1 VGADLDPLEKK
12 LQSLERRLQRE
23 KTARENAESL
33 LLLKADELYNSLL
46 FSQQS
51 QKKLELALW
60 ASQESFWDWQ
70 ASHDIIDIRAF
81 SLNSESESTWSG
93 TPIDLMALVHE
104 GDLENLQFQWSMALH
119 GGRERIE
126 LYFRMSIQGQLQWV
140 RLRGRVLKRGSSG
153 EALQIVG
160 TTRDITQQ
168 REAEQ
173 SFQLM
178 ASAFANSRE
187 PMLVLSPSLSIN
199 ECNEAFVKLVGAP
212 DKMACINLNLNDL
225 LKGEKVNTNS
235 LEHKKQLRF
244 ESVIVPRVG
253 ENTAVDISVSVFD
266 NYLEASSSLI
276 ATMRDISER
285 KRNEARLKQLALYDE
300 LTGLNNRSALRDIFQ
315 QLFDSH
321 GDFLVVFIDLDGFK
335 AINDTAGH
343 EKGDIELQ
351 RVAALLTASFG
362 PFGDVARW
370 GGDEFIAVLSRQNIE
385 WAVDKSEALIRLI
398 EEDVVVTKKVELKLS
413 ASIGIAK
420 FPEHNDSIEGV
431 VQCADAAMYH
441 AKKLGKGQVNV
452 YEDGLYERMSQQV
465 SMVNDLRK
473 AIENNLLDYYIQGKY
488 DLQGN
493 LKGGEVLC
501 RWISGLHGVVPPL
514 VFIPIAEAHDLDRQI
529 GVQALEAACDYI
541 AMMEAQ
547 QGESIPL
554 SINISVNQM
563 LDTDFPAQ
571 ATKICNDSSVR
582 TNMIEL
588 ELTESIFIRDEKAA
602 LAALN
607 SLREVGFR
615 LSLDDFG
622 SGFSSLSYL
631 RNFHFEVVKVDRSL
645 VKDIHNNSK
654 ANALFCGLVA
664 MLNRL
669 QIEIVVEGVEQES
682 YLPFME
688 NADVNLMQGFYF
700 DKPMPY
706 DQFLARHTNVSDT
719 FPSRK

>member
-1 VGADLDPLEKK
+1 
-12 LQSLERRLQRE
+12 
-23 KTARENAESL
+23 
-33 LLLKADELYNSLL
+33 
-46 FSQQS
+46 
-51 QKKLELALW
+51 
-60 ASQESFWDWQ
+60 
-70 ASHDIIDIRAF
+70 
-81 SLNSESESTWSG
+81 
-93 TPIDLMALVHE
+93 
-104 GDLENLQFQWSMALH
+104 
-119 GGRERIE
+119 
-126 LYFRMSIQGQLQWV
+126 
-140 RLRGRVLKRGSSG
+140 
-153 EALQIVG
+153 
-160 TTRDITQQ
+160 
-168 REAEQ
+168 
-173 SFQLM
+173 
-178 ASAFANSRE
+178 
-187 PMLVLSPSLSIN
+187 
-199 ECNEAFVKLVGAP
+199 
-212 DKMACINLNLNDL
+212 
-225 LKGEKVNTNS
+225 
-235 LEHKKQLRF
+235 
-244 ESVIVPRVG
+244 
-253 ENTAVDISVSVFD
+253 
-266 NYLEASSSLI
+266 
-276 ATMRDISER
+276 MRDISER
-285 KRNEARLKQLALYDE
+285 KRSEARLQQLALYDE
-300 LTGLNNRSALRDIFQ
+300 LTGLNNRSALRDIFRHF
-315 QLFDSH
+315 FDSQTN
-321 GDFLVVFIDLDGFK
+321 FLVVFIDLDGFK

-343 EKGDIELQ
+343 EKGDTELQ

-362 PFGDVARW
+362 PHGDVARW
-370 GGDEFIAVLSRQNIE
+370 GGDEFIAVLPRQDID
-385 WAVDKSEALIRLI
+385 WAVEQSEALIGLI
-398 EEDVVVTKKVELKLS
+398 EEDFVVTKKVELKLS

-420 FPEHNDSIEGV
+420 FPEDNDSIEGV

-452 YEDGLYERMSQQV
+452 YEEGLHERMSQQV

-488 DLQGN
+488 DLQGT

-501 RWISGLHGVVPPL
+501 RWISGLHGVVPPV
-514 VFIPIAEAHDLDRQI
+514 VFIPIAEEHDLDRQI
-529 GVQALEAACDYI
+529 GLQALEAACDYI

-571 ATKICNDSSVR
+571 ASKICDDCSVR
-582 TNMIEL
+582 TDMIEL

-602 LAALN
+602 LVALN

-654 ANALFCGLVA
+654 ANSLFCGLVA

-706 DQFLARHTNVSDT
+706 DQFLARHTNPSDT
-719 FPSRK
+719 FPDRK

>member
-1 VGADLDPLEKK
+1 MGANLVPLEKK

-23 KTARENAESL
+23 KAARENAESL
-33 LLLKADELYNSLL
+33 LLLKSDELYNSLL

-51 QKKLELALW
+51 LKKLELALW

-104 GDLENLQFQWSMALH
+104 DDLENLQFQWSMALY

-126 LYFRMSIQGQLQWV
+126 LSFRMSIQGQLQWV
-140 RLRGRVLKRGSSG
+140 RLRGRVLKRGVSG

-160 TTRDITQQ
+160 TTRDITQLRQ
-168 REAEQ
+168 AEQ

-225 LKGEKVNTNS
+225 LIGEKVNTNS
-235 LEHKKQLRF
+235 LQHNKQLRF

-253 ENTAVDISVSVFD
+253 KNTPVDISVSVFD
-266 NYLEASSSLI
+266 NYLQAQSSLI

-315 QLFDSH
+315 HLFDSQT
-321 GDFLVVFIDLDGFK
+321 DFFVVFIDLDGFK

-343 EKGDIELQ
+343 EKGDTELQ
-351 RVAALLTASFG
+351 RVAALLTAAFG
-362 PFGDVARW
+362 PHGDVARW
-370 GGDEFIAVLSRQNIE
+370 GGDEFIALLPRQHID
-385 WAVDKSEALIRLI
+385 WAVEKSEALIGLI
-398 EEDVVVTKKVELKLS
+398 EEDVVVTKKAELKLS

-420 FPEHNDSIEGV
+420 FPEDNDSIEGV

-452 YEDGLYERMSQQV
+452 YEEGLYERMSQQV

-501 RWISGLHGVVPPL
+501 RWISGLHGVVPPV
-514 VFIPIAEAHDLDRQI
+514 VFIPIAEEHDLDRQI
-529 GVQALEAACDYI
+529 GLQALEAACDYI

-563 LDTDFPAQ
+563 LDTEFPAQ
-571 ATKICNDSSVR
+571 ATKICDDCSVR
-582 TNMIEL
+582 TDMIEL

-602 LAALN
+602 LVALN

-706 DQFLARHTNVSDT
+706 DQFLARHTNPSDI
-719 FPSRK
+719 FPDRK

>member
-1 VGADLDPLEKK
+1 MGTELDPLEKK

-23 KTARENAESL
+23 KVAREDAESL
-33 LLLKADELYNSLL
+33 LLLKSDELYTSLL
-46 FSQQS
+46 HSQQS
-51 QKKLELALW
+51 QKELELALW
-60 ASQESFWDWQ
+60 ASQASFWDWQ
-70 ASHDIIDIRAF
+70 ASNDIIDIRAF
-81 SLNSESESTWSG
+81 SLNSESETTWTG

-104 GDLENLQFQWSMALH
+104 DDLENLQFQWSMALH

-126 LYFRMSIQGQLQWV
+126 LSFRMSIEGQLQWV
-140 RLRGRVLKRGSSG
+140 RLRGRVLRRGNSG

-168 REAEQ
+168 RRAEH

-178 ASAFANSRE
+178 ASAFSNTRE
-187 PMLVLSPSLSIN
+187 PMLVLSPNMSIN
-199 ECNEAFVKLVGAP
+199 ECNEAFVRLVGAS
-212 DKMACINLNLNDL
+212 DKLACINLNLNDL
-225 LKGEKVNTNS
+225 LKGEKVNEKS
-235 LEHKKQLRF
+235 LLHQKQIRF
-244 ESVIVPRVG
+244 ESIIVPREG
-253 ENTAVDISVSVFD
+253 KNTHVDISISVFD
-266 NYLEASSSLI
+266 NYSQAPSSLI

-285 KRNEARLKQLALYDE
+285 KRSEARLKQLALYDE
-300 LTGLNNRSALRDIFQ
+300 LTGLSNRSALRDICQ
-315 QLFDSH
+315 NLYDSDT
-321 GDFLVVFIDLDGFK
+321 DFLVVFIDLDGFK

-343 EKGDIELQ
+343 VKGDIELQ

-362 PFGDVARW
+362 PFGEVGRW
-370 GGDEFIAVLSRQNIE
+370 GGDEFIAILPRLNIE
-385 WAVDKSEALIRLI
+385 WAVEKSETLIRLI
-398 EEDVVVTKKVELKLS
+398 EEDLVVANKVELILS

-420 FPEHNDSIEGV
+420 FPEHNASIEGV
-431 VQCADAAMYH
+431 VQSADAAMYH

-452 YEDGLYERMSQQV
+452 YVEGLYEKMSQQV

-473 AIENNLLDYYIQGKY
+473 AVENNLLDFYIQGKY

-501 RWISGLHGVVPPL
+501 RWISGLQGVVPPL
-514 VFIPIAEAHDLDRQI
+514 VFIPIAEEHDLDRQI
-529 GVQALEAACDYI
+529 GLQALEAACDYI
-541 AMMEAQ
+541 SMMEAQ
-547 QGESIPL
+547 QGEGIPL

-563 LDTDFPAQ
+563 LDNDFPAQ
-571 ATKICNDSSVR
+571 ATKICNNCSVR
-582 TNMIEL
+582 TDMIEL

-607 SLREVGFR
+607 NLREVGFR

-645 VKDIHNNSK
+645 VKDIHKNSK